1 MTPRIESLRSG
12 DLTESQRVVYDG
24 ITGGDRL
31 KGTQHFPVV
40 ADDGSLTGP
49 FGIMLH
55 APGIGDVLQQLGAAI
70 RYRTG
75 LTPRVREI
83 GILLVGA
90 ALKSDYEW
98 WAHSRVARAMGFSD
112 DELDQ
117 LSRGS
122 FDASDPIEQAAAD
135 LCVTLL
141 GDGAVS
147 DADYARYADTLGIES
162 IIELT
167 TLVGYYRT
175 LAQLMTVFNTGIPE
189 TPA

>member
-1 MTPRIESLRSG
+1 VSERLESLTPA
-12 DLTESQRVVYDG
+12 DLTDSQRVVYDG

-40 ADDGSLTGP
+40 AQDGSLTGP

-55 APGIGDVLQQLGAAI
+55 APGVGDILQQLGAAI

-75 LTPRVREI
+75 LTARVREI
-83 GILLVGA
+83 GILLVGSV
-90 ALKSDYEW
+90 LKSKYEW
-98 WAHSRVARAMGFSD
+98 WAHERVARALGFTD

-117 LSRGS
+117 LSRGT
-122 FDASDPIEQAAAD
+122 FQTSDPVEQAAAD
-135 LCVTLL
+135 LCSALL
-141 GDGAVS
+141 AGGPVAGDE
-147 DADYARYADTLGIES
+147 YARYADLLGVEA

-175 LAQLMTVFNTGIPE
+175 LAQLMTVFDTGIPE
-189 TPA
+189 

>member
-1 MTPRIESLRSG
+1 MSQRIPSLKPG
-12 DLTESQRVVYDG
+12 ELTDAQRVVYDG

-40 ADDGSLTGP
+40 AADGSLTGP

-55 APGIGDVLQQLGAAI
+55 APGVGDILQQLGAAI
-70 RYRTG
+70 RYRTS
-75 LTPRVREI
+75 LTARVREI

-90 ALKSDYEW
+90 AMRSDYEW
-98 WAHSRVARAMGFSD
+98 WAHSRVARGIGFTD

-117 LSRGS
+117 LSRGA
-122 FDASDPIEQAAAD
+122 FHTSDPLEQTAAD
-135 LCVTLL
+135 LCTALL
-141 GDGAVS
+141 GGGPVGSAE
-147 DADYARYADTLGIES
+147 YARYADILGTEA

-175 LAQLMTVFNTGIPE
+175 LAQLMAVFDTGVPE
-189 TPA
+189 